1 MLTVSYYRSIDAT
14 AFEPTPTSLAA
25 MHRLSALLPSFALLS
40 PARLPP
46 AALLLLIAAIWGSS
60 YSVVKTALN
69 WYPVA
74 GVIAIRFLLTALLLA
89 PYWLRLPAAQQRT
102 TMAVA
107 APTGLGLLAIFFA
120 ETAGVAHTS
129 AGNAAFLV
137 SLCLLLTPGV
147 EWAWFGR
154 RPAARLWL
162 AALISLLGTWL
173 LTGLAAGGL
182 NTGDALM
189 LLAALIRAFQ
199 TCLTTRLMRDQ
210 AVDSLGL
217 TAAQGLIV
225 GSGALG
231 VLFMS
236 STTEGLPA
244 LPNAGAFWAALAY
257 LTLFCTLFAFWAM
270 NRALAQSSP
279 TQVSLLLGS
288 EPLWG
293 ALFAVH
299 WLGEPLAPAGWIGG
313 LMIAGA
319 AVWVSLPERRVAL
332 VQTA

>member
-1 MLTVSYYRSIDAT
+1 
-14 AFEPTPTSLAA
+14 
-25 MHRLSALLPSFALLS
+25 MHRQPTLFAPFARFS

-46 AALLLLIAAIWGSS
+46 ALLLLLIAAIWGSS
-60 YSVVKTALN
+60 YSVVKSALN

-74 GVIAIRFLLTALLLA
+74 GVIAIRFLLTALLLT
-89 PYWLRLPAAQQRT
+89 PYWLRLPTAQRRA
-102 TMAVA
+102 TMTAA
-107 APTGLGLLAIFFA
+107 APTSLGLLAIFFA

-147 EWAWFGR
+147 EWAWFGQ

-162 AALISLLGTWL
+162 AALVSLFGTWL

-199 TCLTTRLMRDQ
+199 TCLTTRLMRDK

-217 TAAQGLIV
+217 TAVQGLMV
-225 GSGALG
+225 GGGALA
-231 VLFMS
+231 VLLM
-236 STTEGLPA
+236 STTTAGLPA
-244 LPNAGAFWAALAY
+244 LPQAGTFWAALVY

-270 NRALAQSSP
+270 NRALGQSSP

-293 ALFAVH
+293 ALLAVF
-299 WLGEPLAPAGWIGG
+299 WLGESLAPAGWIGG

-319 AVWVSLPERRVAL
+319 AVWVSLPERRMA
-332 VQTA
+332 VQAA

>member
-1 MLTVSYYRSIDAT
+1 
-14 AFEPTPTSLAA
+14 
-25 MHRLSALLPSFALLS
+25 
-40 PARLPP
+40 
-46 AALLLLIAAIWGSS
+46 
-60 YSVVKTALN
+60 
-69 WYPVA
+69 
-74 GVIAIRFLLTALLLA
+74 
-89 PYWLRLPAAQQRT
+89 
-102 TMAVA
+102 
-107 APTGLGLLAIFFA
+107 
-120 ETAGVAHTS
+120 
-129 AGNAAFLV
+129 
-137 SLCLLLTPGV
+137 
-147 EWAWFGR
+147 
-154 RPAARLWL
+154 
-162 AALISLLGTWL
+162 L

-225 GSGALG
+225 GSGALAI
-231 VLFMS
+231 LLM
-236 STTEGLPA
+236 TTPAGGLPP
-244 LPNAGAFWAALAY
+244 LPQAAAFWGTLAY

-319 AVWVSLPERRVAL
+319 AVWISLPERRV
-332 VQTA
+332 VQAA